1 MNKATINNLFLGLSI
16 VLVGSCKPALK
27 VSSDYDRTVNFS
39 EYKTF
44 SLYYL
49 ATSKNVSEL
58 NEERLWNSIRTEMT
72 KKGYIE
78 NDQEPDVV
86 VNAVSILKKKKY
98 VSANSALYGSGGAF
112 RPYGY
117 WGGIGTAS
125 AHTTFQT
132 NEIKHGSLLIEI
144 IDVKTHKVIWEGTG
158 NAEFGKRP
166 ADPDIV
172 ITSTVN
178 KILAGFPQGHAN
190 NFPTMTENKN

>member
-86 VNAVSILKKKKY
+86 ELHIERGEED
-98 VSANSALYGSGGAF
+98 YGRERNGDEAQATHGLGRAPGGNLRA
-112 RPYGY
+112 RQRRDQHRHRHRQQAQAGLQ
-117 WGGIGTAS
+117 GVQSEHDLQVDRQHEERTEQ
-125 AHTTFQT
+125 HQ
-132 NEIKHGSLLIEI
+132 LLC
-144 IDVKTHKVIWEGTG
+144 
-158 NAEFGKRP
+158 AERGQ
-166 ADPDIV
+166 AGAQMDDPE
-172 ITSTVN
+172 
-178 KILAGFPQGHAN
+178 QR
-190 NFPTMTENKN
+190 